1 MRPYGVWRAQESTH
15 EWAGLRLQL
24 TSINKPNVRDR
35 SRCGDGMEVIPLNI
49 SDVKLIRPRRHEDVR
64 GFFSEIYNRRALADA
79 GICTDFVQDNFSMS
93 LAAGTVR
100 GLHFQIPPAAQAK
113 LVMVLSGRILDVVVD
128 CRKGSAS
135 FGRHVAIE
143 LGREAWNQIFV
154 PIGFAHGFCTLE
166 EDTAVLYKVTEP
178 FSPQLDSGI
187 LWNDP

>member
-1 MRPYGVWRAQESTH
+1 
-15 EWAGLRLQL
+15 
-24 TSINKPNVRDR
+24 
-35 SRCGDGMEVIPLNI
+35 MEVIPLSI
-49 SDVKLIRPRRHEDVR
+49 SDVKLIKPRRHEDVR

-79 GICTDFVQDNFSMS
+79 GICTDFVQDNFSVS

-128 CRKGSAS
+128 CRRGSGS
-135 FGRHVAIE
+135 FGHHVAVE

-166 EDTAVLYKVTEP
+166 EDTAVLYKVTAP

-187 LWNDP
+187 LWNDPDLNIVWPVSAERVIISDKDRRLPRLRDLSDLFSHMGTI